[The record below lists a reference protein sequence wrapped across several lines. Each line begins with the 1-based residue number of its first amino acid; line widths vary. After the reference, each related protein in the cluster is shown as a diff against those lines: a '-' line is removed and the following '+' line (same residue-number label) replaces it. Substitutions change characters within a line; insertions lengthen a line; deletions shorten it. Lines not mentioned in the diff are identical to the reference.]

1 MERNLEGQRVL
12 VLDDDYFAALEVKQ
26 IAEDLGATVLGP
38 VGRLDQAVS
47 LARAEP
53 LDGAILD
60 VRLDG
65 NTSYSLARELLD
77 AGVAVVFLTGY
88 EAESIEEEFRDIPR
102 IAKPYDAT
110 RDQRVLMR
118 AFSTH

>member
-1 MERNLEGQRVL
+1 VAPKT
-12 VLDDDYFAALEVKQ
+12 LDGWNYPIVIQVRE
-26 IAEDLGATVLGP
+26 EES
-38 VGRLDQAVS
+38 GRLDQAVS